1 MKSVRTHWFTLPSIA
16 AIVLSTIAGCSSD
29 DGDTKTTSTPQN
41 DAEWKAQVTTK
52 MHAALL
58 ADIDALI
65 VAGKELQAAAPGSA
79 WDANNDKAA
88 IEKMRA
94 AWVKARVAYEH
105 TEGALAPLFPEID
118 GAIDARYEDY
128 LDELGGKGDP
138 DPFDGEG
145 VTGMHAIERILWSDA
160 VPAYVKE
167 HEQTELGTKGY
178 AAPAFPATNEQAAS
192 FKNKLVQQFIDDAT
206 KMRDQWKPQ
215 SIDIGGAFTG
225 LIALM
230 NEQLEKVNKAS
241 SSEEESR
248 YSQRTMADIRANLE
262 GTEKIYA
269 LFQPWILTKNGPAG
283 ENGKDVDA
291 SILAGFKQ
299 LRSAYSA
306 VSGDAV
312 PQPPATWKSEEPESN
327 TQADKDSAF
336 GKLFFAVHAAA
347 DVKSKTSIVS
357 AMNGAGTLVGFEAFK
372 EE

>member
-1 MKSVRTHWFTLPSIA
+1 MKRLGTHGIALAGFAALTLTS
-16 AIVLSTIAGCSSD
+16 IAGCSSD
-29 DGDTKTTSTPQN
+29 DGNGKTSVPQT
-41 DAEWKAQVTTK
+41 DAEWRTDVTTK

-58 ADIDALI
+58 QDIDALI
-65 VAGKELQAAAPGSA
+65 GAGKELQAAAPSNG

-145 VTGMHAIERILWSDA
+145 VTGMHAIERILWSDS
-160 VPAYVKE
+160 VPAYVTQ

-178 AAPAFPATNEQAAS
+178 AAPAFPKTAEQAAS
-192 FKNKLVQQFIDDAT
+192 FKAKLVQQLIDDAT

-283 ENGKDVDA
+283 ENGKDVDRA
-291 SILAGFKQ
+291 ILAGFER
-299 LRSAYSA
+299 LRTAYGN
-306 VSGDAV
+306 VGGDAI
-312 PQPPATWKSEEPESN
+312 PQPPATWKSEEPETNS
-327 TQADKDSAF
+327 QADKDTPF

-347 DVKSKTSIVS
+347 DIKSKTSIVS
-357 AMNGAGTLVGFEAFK
+357 AMNGAGSLVGFEAFK